1 MGVSAQELIFLHH
14 VHKYGDFKKTVTIG
28 SMGLFINKYLLKKL
42 ISASKE
48 LGDEIFADQLLKD
61 YFGATVVDSI
71 DKSDY
76 EGATIIHDMNLPIPD
91 ELREKY
97 DTVFESGT
105 LEHIYNMP
113 QALEN
118 TSSLCKPGGQ
128 IIHILPANNVC
139 GHGFWQVSPELFYSL
154 YSDKNGYRDTEVY
167 LARMNPY
174 KHDFYRVL
182 RPENGKRIQIYSKD
196 EIYAFVR
203 TVRKEGKFSHNDI
216 QQSDYVYLWNSAD
229 IREQDDSSPLIKFI
243 RNHES
248 VYNLALTALGKVIYV
263 AYNGFTNR
271 SKDRL
276 SDSNPNLVKV
286 DIPIPSLGME
296 RQ

>member
-28 SMGLFINKYLLKKL
+28 RMGLFINKYLLKKL

-61 YFGATVVDSI
+61 YFGATVVESI

-97 DTVFESGT
+97 DTVFEGGT

>member
-1 MGVSAQELIFLHH
+1 MGVGVQELIFLQY
-14 VHKYGDFKKTVTIG
+14 VHQYGDFKKTVTIG
-28 SMGLFINKYLLKKL
+28 RMGLFANSYQLRKL

-48 LGDEIFADQLLKD
+48 LGNDFFADQLLKD

-76 EGATIIHDMNLPIPD
+76 EGATIIHDMNLPIRD

-118 TSSLCKPGGQ
+118 TSSLCRPGGQ
-128 IIHILPANNVC
+128 IIHILPANNAC

-167 LARMNPY
+167 LARMNPN

-203 TVRKEGKFSHNDI
+203 TIRKEGKFSHSDV
-216 QQSDYVYLWNSAD
+216 QQSDYVHLWNSAD
-229 IREQDDSSPLIKFI
+229 IGEQDNSSPLIKFI

-248 VYNLALTALGKVIYV
+248 VYNLAHRALGKVIYD
-263 AYNGFTNR
+263 AYLGFTNR
-271 SKDRL
+271 SKNRL

-286 DIPIPSLGME
+286 DSSIPSSDME